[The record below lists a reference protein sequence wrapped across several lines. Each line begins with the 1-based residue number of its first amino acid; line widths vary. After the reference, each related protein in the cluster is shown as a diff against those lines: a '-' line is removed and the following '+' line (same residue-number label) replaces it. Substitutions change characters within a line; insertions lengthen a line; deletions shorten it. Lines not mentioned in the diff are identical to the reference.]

1 MEATMYSAKNRDANF
16 TLPIAKRQVMFS
28 EDAYLEEGGP
38 FYPSTLSK
46 EYLEN
51 YLSNMGDF
59 YQITDSYPIVKYY
72 SKNTWPPQ
80 SLNRFVNSITVTN
93 ATGRLF
99 SFNDNHKL
107 EEEIFEYEVITY
119 ITTPEGVNTAVC
131 NDEMCRMLY
140 RKPKLTVTSE
150 GVLIFYTPTA
160 LYATLD
166 CGLGNWLEIEEL
178 STAIKNDEI
187 SHISHISANK
197 GSTSITFK
205 TRNGKKSTYR
215 LSLTIDLLSTS
226 GVTIEIER

>member
-1 MEATMYSAKNRDANF
+1 MD
-16 TLPIAKRQVMFS
+16 
-28 EDAYLEEGGP
+28 
-38 FYPSTLSK
+38 SK
-46 EYLEN
+46 
-51 YLSNMGDF
+51 
-59 YQITDSYPIVKYY
+59 
-72 SKNTWPPQ
+72 
-80 SLNRFVNSITVTN
+80 TVTT

-99 SFNDNHKL
+99 SFNDSHKL
-107 EEEIFEYEVITY
+107 EEEIFEDEVITY

-166 CGLGNWLEIEEL
+166 CGWGNWIEIEEL

-187 SHISHISANK
+187 SHISHISANN
-197 GSTSITFK
+197 GSSSITFK

>member
-1 MEATMYSAKNRDANF
+1 MYSAKNRDANF
-16 TLPIAKRQVMFS
+16 ILPIAKRQVMFS

-38 FYPSTLSK
+38 FDPSTLPK

-51 YLSNMGDF
+51 LGLIYLSNMGDY

-72 SKNTWPPQ
+72 SKNTC
-80 SLNRFVNSITVTN
+80 LNRFVNSITVTT

-99 SFNDNHKL
+99 SFNDSHKL
-107 EEEIFEYEVITY
+107 EEEIFEDEVITY

-166 CGLGNWLEIEEL
+166 CGWGNWIEIEEL

-187 SHISHISANK
+187 SHISHISANN
-197 GSTSITFK
+197 GSSSITFK